1 MKNKIVYI
9 KPGTLVYKGIT
20 RKGAPIVIRYPKL
33 SDAPVLLKY
42 INTLSRERT
51 FILNQGYKFTLK
63 EEKQWLKELVIKTQK
78 RQAVSLSVFSGK
90 ELIGNASI
98 VQKNKAMS
106 HEGSFGIAVAKNFRG
121 EGVGN
126 LLMKFI
132 LKEAKQN
139 LKGLKIITLGVFANN
154 SVAIN
159 FYKKSG
165 FKNYGVLPSGLLH
178 RGKYIDHRYM
188 YKRV

>member
-1 MKNKIVYI
+1 M
-9 KPGTLVYKGIT
+9 
-20 RKGAPIVIRYPKL
+20 
-33 SDAPVLLKY
+33 
-42 INTLSRERT
+42 E
-51 FILNQGYKFTLK
+51 
-63 EEKQWLKELVIKTQK
+63 KTQK
-78 RQAVSLSVFSGK
+78 KRGVSLSVFSGE
-90 ELIGNASI
+90 ELIGNASV

-132 LKEAKQN
+132 LEEAKRK

-159 FYKKSG
+159 FYKKFG
-165 FKNYGVLPSGLLH
+165 FKKYGSLPKGILH
-178 RGKYIDHRYM
+178 RGKYIDHFYM
-188 YKRV
+188 YKRVR

>member
-1 MKNKIVYI
+1 MENKIVYI
-9 KPGTLVYKGIT
+9 KPGTLVYKGII
-20 RKGAPIVIRYPKL
+20 RKGAPIIIRYPKL

-63 EEKQWLKELVIKTQK
+63 EEKQWLKELMIKTQK

-121 EGVGN
+121 EGIGN

-159 FYKKSG
+159 FYKKFG